1 VTISDEVTMTEHFIR
16 RGNYLTNITVLRD
29 PVYMTESFIRSSTWV
44 LDPTLQFVR
53 YPCGPN
59 EVGRRDS
66 TDRQGTVPHVLPGE
80 NTMLTDFASHYGLP
94 IEASQGGCRDDVP
107 RVHGEDEDHEAGAAA
122 CKPAAAAAAAS
133 NSSFVDS

>member
-1 VTISDEVTMTEHFIR
+1 MTEHFIR

-29 PVYMTESFIRSSTWV
+29 PVYMTESFARSSTWV

-59 EVGRRDS
+59 EVVVEIPRPP
-66 TDRQGTVPHVLPGE
+66 GTVPHVLPGE

-94 IEASQGGCRDDVP
+94 MEASEGGAETMYPEFMDKMKTMKPVP
-107 RVHGEDEDHEAGAAA
+107 PPA
-122 CKPAAAAAAAS
+122 KAAAAAAAR
-133 NSSFVDS
+133 